1 MAFISSNLSH
11 LYFNYVTISPFTDIC
26 SHVRECVLETLLI
39 LNTWDGIQV
48 SVDNCLFSSVINV
61 KLPIV
66 GCVATV
72 GALGYG
78 LFSFIRGN
86 AKMQQS
92 MMRARVLAQGS
103 TVLAVIA
110 GLGYELFTKNK
121 KSKQE

>member
-1 MAFISSNLSH
+1 M
-11 LYFNYVTISPFTDIC
+11 
-26 SHVRECVLETLLI
+26 
-39 LNTWDGIQV
+39 
-48 SVDNCLFSSVINV
+48 INV
-61 KLPIV
+61 ELPII

-78 LFSFIRGN
+78 LFSFLRGN

-110 GLGYELFTKNK
+110 GLGYELYTRNK
-121 KSKQE
+121 KPKQE